1 MFLRI
6 QDLNEGCIGEC
17 KSQIQKKSLS
27 EGLDPKEEV
36 LQPNINGWKASK
48 PQAHVN
54 SKWQKLRK

>member
-17 KSQIQKKSLS
+17 RNHTQKKRLL
-27 EGLDPKEEV
+27 EGANPKQEIV
-36 LQPNINGWKASK
+36 SAGLNGWQASK